1 MDPSGLGPQHAG
13 LNIHCICNMITT
25 RSGSFSIKE
34 SVIAVAL
41 SLVAA
46 LCVSPYSGYLPD
58 GQITFKWIGAGI
70 AFCATVIIE
79 ILFSCTGTGNRT
91 GLGGD
96 IVDIRTIAIPFLVA
110 FLIVTI
116 HSLLQVTRA
125 VPVNSHN
132 GYLVMAGFDNP
143 AGAASAMAVS
153 FPFVLALADRLKD
166 RRIRYAVMCGAFCV
180 IIMILAVARSR
191 VGILASGVVMVLWV
205 IHTNNNVR
213 AGRIVAS
220 ILAVLVIAA
229 VVYMS
234 FHKRGSNS
242 GRALILGVCWDMFKD
257 APLFGHGLHGFRSQ
271 YMLYQADYLE
281 RSTSLVLPMLADNTT
296 HPLNEYALL
305 AVNSGLAGIVVL
317 LSGVILTIMHYLKNP
332 GKESLVGMM
341 VLAGIGVLSLFSY
354 PFRYPSTILGLLS
367 ALMLVYK
374 DVLLRLTRTT
384 IIVLRS
390 ITTTVSVL
398 GLFLI
403 ITWTGYQIQWG
414 KLSEFSNNGKDTNA
428 VIEGYNSLY
437 PKLKYDP
444 YFLFNYSYILSET
457 GDYRKAGNMA
467 TESFDLMAN
476 YDTALLI
483 ADNAKE
489 CGNIDTAEKY
499 YWLASRMCPV
509 RFIPLYALFCLFED
523 TGRQADMKMVG
534 ERILSKCIKVHS
546 TEVRQIISDVQMKL
560 LINT

>member
-1 MDPSGLGPQHAG
+1 MNRALSGLQ
-13 LNIHCICNMITT
+13 ITK
-25 RSGSFSIKE
+25 G
-34 SVIAVAL
+34 SVITVAL

-79 ILFSCTGTGNRT
+79 ILFSCIGTSKRT
-91 GLGGD
+91 GIGSDVVL
-96 IVDIRTIAIPFLVA
+96 IRTIAIPFLAA

-116 HSLLQVTRA
+116 HSLLQVTGV

-132 GYLVMAGFDNP
+132 GYLVLAGFDNP
-143 AGAASAMAVS
+143 AGAASAMVVS

-166 RRIRYAVMCGAFCV
+166 RRIRYAFMCGAFCV
-180 IIMILAVARSR
+180 IIMILAIARSR
-191 VGILASGVVMVLWV
+191 VGILAAGVVMVLWA
-205 IHTNNNVR
+205 IHANNNVR
-213 AGRIVAS
+213 AGRIVAA

-281 RSTSLVLPMLADNTT
+281 RCTSRVLPMLADNTT
-296 HPLNEYALL
+296 HPLNEYALV
-305 AVNSGLAGIVVL
+305 AVNFGLAGIAVL
-317 LSGVILTIMHYLKNP
+317 LSGIAITIIHYFRNR
-332 GKESLVGMM
+332 GDESFVGMM
-341 VLAGIGVLSLFSY
+341 VLAGISVLSLFSY
-354 PFRYPSTILGLLS
+354 PFRYPLTVLGLLC
-367 ALMLVYK
+367 ALVLVYK
-374 DVLLRLTRTT
+374 NVLLRLSRTT

-390 ITTTVSVL
+390 ITATLSVL

-403 ITWTGYQIQWG
+403 ITWTGYQIKWG
-414 KLSEFSNNGKDTNA
+414 RLSESSDNGNDTNA
-428 VIEGYNSLY
+428 VIEGYSSLY
-437 PKLKYDP
+437 PKLRYDP
-444 YFLFNYSYILSET
+444 YFLYNYAYVLSEY
-457 GDYRKAGNMA
+457 GDCKKAGQMA
-467 TESFDLMAN
+467 AESFDLMPN
-476 YDTALLI
+476 YDTVLLI

-489 CGNIDTAEKY
+489 CGDADMAVEY

-509 RFIPLYALFCLFED
+509 RFVPLYGLFRLYEELNQLD
-523 TGRQADMKMVG
+523 KMEKVG
-534 ERILSKCIKVHS
+534 IV
-546 TEVRQIISDVQMKL
+546 IISKPMKVSSFKVREIKSYVRSKL
-560 LINT
+560 NAL